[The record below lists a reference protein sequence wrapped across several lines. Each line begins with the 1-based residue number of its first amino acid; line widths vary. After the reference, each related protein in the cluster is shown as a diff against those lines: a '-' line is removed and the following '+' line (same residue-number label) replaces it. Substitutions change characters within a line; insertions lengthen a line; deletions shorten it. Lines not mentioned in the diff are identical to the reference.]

1 MAAQANQVMT
11 EFCEQ
16 GDPRLLSEMRP
27 MPISPDMLRIQQ
39 SWMAAPEKR
48 ALLYLAARTPE
59 WVNPDQLT
67 VLGLGAQI
75 GAGAFYALAKFDRLA
90 LIGVIACLALN
101 WLGDSLDGTLA
112 RVREQQRPRYGFYVD
127 HMVDTFG
134 ALALMAGLAASG
146 YIVSRSRSDCSSAFL
161 RSRSS
166 RILQLILWA
175 SSGSRFG
182 ALVRRSCAFCSRSE
196 TWPCSG
202 NRSRMFSAV
211 LIVCSMLAESLGLL
225 AWQQCWV
232 RLPCKTRFCF
242 IAKKGSRSEFQTSS
256 LRSSSLRLG

>member
-1 MAAQANQVMT
+1 MG
-11 EFCEQ
+11 E
-16 GDPRLLSEMRP
+16 SRP
-27 MPISPDMLRIQQ
+27 TYGFGPGG
-39 SWMAAPEKR
+39 
-48 ALLYLAARTPE
+48 
-59 WVNPDQLT
+59 T
-67 VLGLGAQI
+67 V

-146 YIVSRSRSDCSSAFL
+146 YMRPAIAIGLLIGFL
-161 RSRSS
+161 RLSRSS

-242 IAKKGSRSEFQTSS
+242 IAEKGSRSEFQTSS
-256 LRSSSLRLG
+256 LRSSSFRLG

>member
-90 LIGVIACLALN
+90 LMEL
-101 WLGDSLDGTLA
+101 SL
-112 RVREQQRPRYGFYVD
+112 V
-127 HMVDTFG
+127 
-134 ALALMAGLAASG
+134 
-146 YIVSRSRSDCSSAFL
+146 
-161 RSRSS
+161 
-166 RILQLILWA
+166 
-175 SSGSRFG
+175 
-182 ALVRRSCAFCSRSE
+182 
-196 TWPCSG
+196 WP
-202 NRSRMFSAV
+202 
-211 LIVCSMLAESLGLL
+211 
-225 AWQQCWV
+225 
-232 RLPCKTRFCF
+232 
-242 IAKKGSRSEFQTSS
+242 
-256 LRSSSLRLG
+256 